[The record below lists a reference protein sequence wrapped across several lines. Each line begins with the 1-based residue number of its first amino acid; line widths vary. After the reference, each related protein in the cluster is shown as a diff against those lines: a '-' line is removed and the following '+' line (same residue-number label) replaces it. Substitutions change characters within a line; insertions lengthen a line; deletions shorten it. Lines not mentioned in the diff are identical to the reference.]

1 MSAAAIS
8 NVRAIARSVEGRD
21 RRRRAGACFLVIM
34 ADDAGAICRGEE
46 LRHASHRPR
55 RFERASPVARGDV
68 RARRARRSLRRAHA
82 LWYLRAVNSSATPP
96 VAVPRARRRLP
107 DAPRSRYSPDEIE
120 RRRIGAPRPSFPE
133 ELPVSVRRA
142 EIAATIAA
150 HPVVVVCGETG
161 SGKTTQLPK
170 ICLELGRGVR
180 GLIGHTQPRRVAA
193 RSVAA
198 RIATELQSELGRA
211 VGYKVRFT
219 DHVGRDTYVKLM
231 TDGILLAETQ
241 ADPDLAAYDTIIID
255 EAHERSL
262 NIDFLL
268 GYLRDL
274 LPRRPDLKVIV
285 TSATIDAER
294 FARHFADAAGEPA
307 PVIEVSGRMYPVE
320 IRYRPLQETDDGDID
335 LNESIAEAVDEL
347 AREGPGDVLVFL
359 PGEREIREA
368 AEALRKHAFA
378 NRRPGAAHT
387 EILPLFARL
396 SAEEQER
403 VFKPHAGRRIVLA
416 TNVAETSLTVPGI
429 RYVVDPGLARVKRYS
444 YRNKVEQLRVE
455 PISQASATQRAG
467 RCGRVQAGICVRL
480 YTEEDFGKRPPFTDP
495 EILRSS
501 LAGVILRMKSLGLR
515 DVEAFPFVE
524 PPAPRA
530 IADGYALL
538 AELGAVTEA
547 RELTSTGRTLAKLP
561 IDPRIGRMVLAARDE
576 GALPEV
582 LVIAAALSVPD
593 PRDRPLE
600 RAQAADDTQKK
611 FADEKSDFLGLLKLW
626 RFYSGALHRE
636 SNRKLHKLCR
646 DHFLSWQRMREW
658 RDIHSQLRELVGEL
672 GWKAGELAPEVPTD
686 AAAPIRPASYAQVH
700 RALLAGLLGNVG
712 MRSEEGSEGRGAPYL
727 GARGIKFQVHPGS
740 ALAKKPPRCIVAAE
754 IVETTRLYART
765 VAGIDPAWIESVGAH
780 LVRRQR
786 SDPHWE
792 KKAAQ
797 VIALERGTL
806 YGLPI
811 YAHRRVPYG
820 PIDPAESRRI
830 FIQHALVEGEFD
842 TRAPL
847 LAHNRRLIRDIE
859 ALEHKS
865 RRPDVLV
872 DDALIFAFYDAKL
885 PADIH
890 AGATFEAWRQRV
902 EREDPKSL
910 HLRREDLMRHEAA
923 GITTAHFPPHLELG
937 GRRYA
942 LEYRHDPGG
951 ARDGVTLTVPVV
963 ALNQV
968 PAARCEWLVPGLLKE
983 KVQLLAKSLPQK
995 VRHRLGPLPEFA
1007 TRFAAEIE
1015 PADVPLADAIARYA
1029 RTELGLELPRD
1040 GFRPETLPAH
1050 LSMNFRVIDEH
1061 GRQLGMSRNLAQLR
1075 TELGAQARE
1084 RFGAIA
1090 KASVAVEGLTS
1101 WSFGDLEEVMEL
1113 RRGGQAIVGYPALVD
1128 QTTSVALD
1136 VFDAPEVARAKHR
1149 AGLRRLFM
1157 LELREQAKY
1166 LERAI
1171 PDLTALSL
1179 QYAALGDVATL
1190 KEQLRVAAFE
1200 RACMLDPLPR
1210 SRAEF
1215 ETRCAEA
1222 RPRLTLIGQEIA
1234 RLVAAIFAEY
1244 QAVQKKLA
1252 AAKGLPEAV
1261 RDVQDQLAR
1270 LLPKDFVAVTPY
1282 DRLVHL
1288 PRFLKAVVLRLDKLR
1303 VDPARDA
1310 RQMAELVPLQT
1321 QWLRE
1326 DARVRKQ
1333 GALPGAGLEQ
1343 FRWLLEELRVQL
1355 FAQELRTPVPVSAK
1369 RLAKLWQSLNR

>member
-1 MSAAAIS
+1 
-8 NVRAIARSVEGRD
+8 VPPP
-21 RRRRAGACFLVIM
+21 GA
-34 ADDAGAICRGEE
+34 
-46 LRHASHRPR
+46 
-55 RFERASPVARGDV
+55 
-68 RARRARRSLRRAHA
+68 
-82 LWYLRAVNSSATPP
+82 
-96 VAVPRARRRLP
+96 PRARRRSP
-107 DAPRSRYSPDEIE
+107 DPQRSRFSPDEIE
-120 RRRIGAPRPSFPE
+120 RRRAAAPRPTFPP
-133 ELPVSVRRA
+133 ELPVSARRD
-142 EIAATIAA
+142 EIGAAIAV

-170 ICLELGRGVR
+170 ICLDLGRGTT

-193 RSVAA
+193 RAVAA
-198 RIATELQSELGRA
+198 RIAAELGTELGGT

-219 DHVGRDTYVKLM
+219 DHVGRDSYVKLM

-241 ADPDLAAYDTIIID
+241 ADPSLRAYDTIIID

-294 FARHFADAAGEPA
+294 FARHFANAAGEPA

-320 IRYRPLQETDDGDID
+320 VRYRPLQENADGEID
-335 LNESIAEAVDEL
+335 LNDSIADAVDEL
-347 AREGPGDVLVFL
+347 ARDGPGDVLVFL

-368 AEALRKHAFA
+368 AEVLRKRAFE
-378 NRRPGAAHT
+378 NRRPGAAHA

-396 SAEEQER
+396 SVEEQER
-403 VFKPHAGRRIVLA
+403 VFRAHSGRRIVLA

-467 RCGRVQAGICVRL
+467 RCGRVQAGVCVRL
-480 YTEEDFGKRPPFTDP
+480 YSEEDFGKRPPFTDP

-501 LAGVILRMKSLGLR
+501 LASVILRMKALGLR
-515 DVEAFPFVE
+515 DVESFPFVE

-530 IADGYALL
+530 VADGYALL
-538 AELGAVTEA
+538 AELGAVDEA
-547 RELTSTGRTLAKLP
+547 RELTETGRTLAKLP
-561 IDPRIGRMVLAARDE
+561 IDPRIGRMVLAAKQE

-582 LVIAAALSVPD
+582 LVVASALSVPD

-600 RAQAADDTQKK
+600 RAQAADDAHRK

-626 RFYSGALHRE
+626 RFYAGALHHE
-636 SNRKLHKLCR
+636 SNRKLHRLCR

-672 GWKAGELAPEVPTD
+672 GWKAGELASESVD
-686 AAAPIRPASYAQVH
+686 ANAPAGTTPPVRPASHAQVH
-700 RALLAGLLGNVG
+700 RALLAGLIGNLG
-712 MRSEEGSEGRGAPYL
+712 MKTEEAADARDPRALPYV
-727 GARGIKFQVHPGS
+727 GARGIKFAVHPGS
-740 ALAKKPPRCIVAAE
+740 ALAKKSPRWVIAAE

-765 VAGIDPAWIESVGAH
+765 VAGIDPAWIESIGAH
-780 LVRRQR
+780 LLRRHP

-797 VIALERGTL
+797 VIALERGTV
-806 YGLPI
+806 YGLPV
-811 YAHRRVPYG
+811 YANRRVHYG
-820 PIDPAESRRI
+820 PIDPELSRKI
-830 FIQHALVEGEFD
+830 FIQHALVEGDFD
-842 TRAPL
+842 TRAPF
-847 LAHNRRLIRDIE
+847 LAHNRKLVREIE

-872 DDALIFAFYDAKL
+872 DETLIFAFYDAKV
-885 PADIH
+885 PAEIH
-890 AGATFEAWRQRV
+890 DGAAFEAWRHRA
-902 EREDPKSL
+902 ERGDPKL
-910 HLRREDLMRHEAA
+910 LFLRREDLMRHEAA
-923 GITTAHFPPHLELG
+923 GITTDQFPSSLELA
-937 GRRYA
+937 GRRFA

-951 ARDGVTLTVPVV
+951 ARDGVTMTVPLV

-995 VRHRLGPLPEFA
+995 VRHRLGPLPDFA
-1007 TRFAAEIE
+1007 SAFVADVP
-1015 PADVPLADAIARYA
+1015 PADVPLADAIVKHARD
-1029 RTELGLELPRD
+1029 TLNLDVPRD
-1040 GFRPETLPAH
+1040 GFRPETLPVH
-1050 LSMNFRVIDEH
+1050 LAMNFRVVDEH

-1075 TELGAQARE
+1075 TELGRQAGE
-1084 RFGAIA
+1084 QFGAIA
-1090 KASVAVEGLTS
+1090 KGSAAVEGLTE

-1113 RRGGQAIVGYPALVD
+1113 RRDGQSIVGYPALVD
-1128 QTTSVALD
+1128 QGTSVALE
-1136 VFDAPEVARAKHR
+1136 VFDAQDAARAKHR

-1157 LELREQAKY
+1157 LALREQAKF
-1166 LERAI
+1166 LDRAI
-1171 PDLTALSL
+1171 PSL
-1179 QYAALGDVATL
+1179 AALALQFAAVGDGATL
-1190 KEQLRVAAFE
+1190 KDQIAVAAFE
-1200 RACMLDPLPR
+1200 RACMMDPLPR
-1210 SRAEF
+1210 TRAEF
-1215 ETRCAEA
+1215 EARCAEA
-1222 RPRLTLIGQEIA
+1222 KPRVALIAQEIG
-1234 RLVAAIFAEY
+1234 RLVATILAEH
-1244 QAVQKKLA
+1244 QVVQKKLA
-1252 AAKGLPEAV
+1252 GARAFAEAA
-1261 RDVQDQLAR
+1261 RDMQEQLGR
-1270 LLPKDFVAVTPY
+1270 LLPKDFVAATAY
-1282 DRLVHL
+1282 ERLVHF
-1288 PRFLKAVVLRLDKLR
+1288 PRFLKAMSLRLDKLR
-1303 VDPARDA
+1303 ADPPRDA
-1310 RQMAELVPLQT
+1310 RHLAELSALHT

-1333 GALPGAGLEQ
+1333 GIQPGAELEQ

-1369 RLAKLWQSLNR
+1369 RLAKLWQSIVR